1 MVMTEIPPVIG
12 TYMEGLKAHEVDGI
26 GETVSDDLDFV
37 TPTRT
42 LSKHRF
48 LQMLRALYVGFPDWH
63 YENDPPELRDEVVAV
78 KWRQGGTHTGTFA
91 LPDFEPVP
99 PTGRRVQIPE
109 QYFFYTVRG
118 GKIVRIRP
126 DAVRGGAPQGILE
139 QIGIRWPPL

>member
-1 MVMTEIPPVIG
+1 MIDTIPSVIW
-12 TYMEGLKAHEVDGI
+12 TYMQGLKEHDVAGI
-26 GETVSDDLDFV
+26 AATVSDELAFV
-37 TPTRT
+37 TQTKT
-42 LSKHRF
+42 LTKDQF
-48 LQMLRALYVGFPDWH
+48 LQMLSALYVGFPDWH

-118 GKIVRIRP
+118 GTIVRIRP
-126 DAVRGGAPQGILE
+126 DAIRGGAPGGIFE
-139 QIGIRWPPL
+139 QVGIRSPLR